1 MLEYKLR
8 NTTMKKIILTL
19 SLLAT
24 ALFANNAEE
33 LFMNKCAICHVM
45 ERPANKSEMIAPP
58 AKGIMF
64 HMGEEIG
71 SDEDILAHIKSFTIN
86 PTKEKAICRSV
97 KRFGLMPSQ
106 KDNITAKEL
115 DIVAKWMI
123 ANLKMTEQE
132 YKNRKRKGKGG
143 GR

>member
-1 MLEYKLR
+1 
-8 NTTMKKIILTL
+8 MKRTVLTL
-19 SLLAT
+19 LLIT
-24 ALFANNAEE
+24 TGLLANNAQE

-45 ERPANKSEMIAPP
+45 ERPVDKSQMSAPP

-64 HMGEEIG
+64 HMSEDIG
-71 SDEDILAHIKSFTIN
+71 SDEKILAHIKSFTMN

-106 KDNITAKEL
+106 KENITPQEL
-115 DIVAKWMI
+115 EIVAKWMI
-123 ANLKMTEQE
+123 ENLKMTQE
-132 YKNRKRKGKGG
+132 EYENRKGPGG